1 MYHKKIYIYKYENTT
16 AGHGYREKKKNK
28 TKEKTILEER
38 GPCVSN
44 QCYGASLGVLRP
56 ASLYKY
62 EEKIKL

>member
-16 AGHGYREKKKNK
+16 AGHVYREKKK

-44 QCYGASLGVLRP
+44 QCYEAACLRGVLRP

-62 EEKIKL
+62 EKTN